1 MSEASAAE
9 RAERDERAE
18 RCERAERHDPRGLI
32 REAYRIEG
40 IGEQECRSIFLD
52 WLLSAPEDPPVEEQI
67 AALLHAYAP
76 GAPEHPM
83 NAVLRAG
90 LAPASA
96 PKGRR
101 GGWRAKRAP

>member
-9 RAERDERAE
+9 RAESY
-18 RCERAERHDPRGLI
+18 DPRGLI

-40 IGEQECRSIFLD
+40 IGEPECRSIFLD
-52 WLLSAPEDPPVEEQI
+52 WLLGAAGEPPLEEQI
-67 AALLHAYAP
+67 AALLHAHAP